1 MTELVKIGIVFV
13 ITLALTFK
21 RVALWISLLVA
32 SFLTGILFGMPIEKI
47 LVDFGRGALDSETLL
62 LVGGLFTIL
71 WFSNLLKQTGRMD
84 EVLQGFRLI
93 FRDVRFVI
101 AILPAMIGL
110 MPMMGGALVSAPMVV
125 EGSDELK
132 LSPEKKTFIN
142 YWFRHVWEYVM
153 PTYPAFIVACGLIGI
168 PAVKFARL
176 NFPLTIAAILSGIC
190 VGFWGVSRSLKP
202 KNEMSGVTYRRLII
216 NLSPFVVS
224 LVLVI
229 AFKVELMIGFG
240 LTILGM
246 IFLYRIDKDVIRK
259 SLKESIS
266 IGLLL
271 AVVIIMGF
279 KKVLESS
286 HAVIGLSTYLSSSG
300 IPAWMVAIL
309 IPLSIGIITG
319 ITIGP
324 MGIGFPILIPL
335 FQEDPNFLNY
345 MMLAFASGVAG
356 DLLSPFHL
364 CLILTKDYFG
374 ADLKGVYRLLW
385 FPVIC
390 ILSVGVF
397 VTLLLHR

>member
-1 MTELVKIGIVFV
+1 MTEFVKIGIVFV

-271 AVVIIMGF
+271 AVVVIMGF

-286 HAVIGLSTYLSSSG
+286 HAVMGLSTYLSSSG
-300 IPAWMVAIL
+300 IPAWMIAIL

-335 FQEDPNFLNY
+335 FQDDPNFLNY

>member
-1 MTELVKIGIVFV
+1 MTELIKIGIVFV
-13 ITLALTFK
+13 ITLVLTFR

-32 SFLTGILFGMPIEKI
+32 SFLTGILFDMPFEKI
-47 LVDFGRGALDSETLL
+47 LIDFGRGALSIETLL

-84 EVLQGFRLI
+84 EILQGFRCI

-132 LSPEKKTFIN
+132 LSPERKTFIN

-168 PAVKFARL
+168 PAVRFARL

-190 VGFWGVSRSLKP
+190 VGFWGVSRSSKP
-202 KNEMSGVTYRRLII
+202 RHEMSGVTYRRLIK
-216 NLSPFVVS
+216 NLSPLVVS

-246 IFLYRIDKDVIRK
+246 IFLYRIDKGVIRK
-259 SLKESIS
+259 SLIESIS
-266 IGLLL
+266 VNLLL
-271 AVVIIMGF
+271 AVMVIMGF

-286 HAVIGLSTYLSSSG
+286 QAVMGLSMYLSSSG
-300 IPAWMVAIL
+300 IPAWMIAIL
-309 IPLSIGIITG
+309 IPLSIGVITG
-319 ITIGP
+319 VTIGP

-335 FQEDPNFLNY
+335 FQDDPNFLNY
-345 MMLAFASGVAG
+345 MMLAFAGGVAG

-374 ADLKGVYRLLW
+374 ADLKGVYRFVW

-397 VTLLLHR
+397 ITLWLRR

>member
-21 RVALWISLLVA
+21 RVTLWISLLVA

-132 LSPEKKTFIN
+132 LSPERKTFIN

-286 HAVIGLSTYLSSSG
+286 HAVMGLSTYLSSSG
-300 IPAWMVAIL
+300 IPAWMIAIL

-335 FQEDPNFLNY
+335 FQDDPNFLNY

-390 ILSVGVF
+390 ILSVGVL

>member
-84 EVLQGFRLI
+84 EVLHGFRCI

-132 LSPEKKTFIN
+132 LSPERKTFIN

-153 PTYPAFIVACGLIGI
+153 PTYPAFIVACGLVGI

-176 NFPLTIAAILSGIC
+176 NFPLTVAAILSGIC
-190 VGFWGVSRSLKP
+190 VGFWGVSRSSKP
-202 KNEMSGVTYRRLII
+202 KSEMSGVTYRRLII

-229 AFKVELMIGFG
+229 AFKVEVIIGFG

-271 AVVIIMGF
+271 AVVVIMGF
-279 KKVLESS
+279 KRVLESS
-286 HAVIGLSTYLSSSG
+286 HAVMGLSTYLSSSG
-300 IPAWMVAIL
+300 IPAWMIAIL

-319 ITIGP
+319 VTIGP

-335 FQEDPNFLNY
+335 FQDDPNFLNY

-397 VTLLLHR
+397 VTLLLRR

>member
-84 EVLQGFRLI
+84 EVLHGFRCI

-132 LSPEKKTFIN
+132 LSPERKTFIN

-190 VGFWGVSRSLKP
+190 VGFWGVSRSSKP

-271 AVVIIMGF
+271 AVVVIMGF

-286 HAVIGLSTYLSSSG
+286 HAVMGLSTYLSSSG
-300 IPAWMVAIL
+300 IPAWMIAIL

-319 ITIGP
+319 LTIGP

-335 FQEDPNFLNY
+335 FQDDPNFLNY

-397 VTLLLHR
+397 VTLLLRR

>member
-84 EVLQGFRLI
+84 EVLQGFRCI

-132 LSPEKKTFIN
+132 LSPERKTFIN

-190 VGFWGVSRSLKP
+190 VGFWGVSRSSKP

-271 AVVIIMGF
+271 AVVVIMGF

-286 HAVIGLSTYLSSSG
+286 HAVMGLSTYLSSSG
-300 IPAWMVAIL
+300 IPAWMIAIL

-319 ITIGP
+319 LTIGP

-335 FQEDPNFLNY
+335 FQDDPNFLNY

-397 VTLLLHR
+397 VTLLLRR

>member
-21 RVALWISLLVA
+21 RVTLWISLLVA

-132 LSPEKKTFIN
+132 LSPERKTFIN

-286 HAVIGLSTYLSSSG
+286 HAVMGLSTYLSSSG
-300 IPAWMVAIL
+300 IPAWMIAIL

-335 FQEDPNFLNY
+335 FQDDPNFLNY

>member
-132 LSPEKKTFIN
+132 LSPERKTFIN

-286 HAVIGLSTYLSSSG
+286 HAVMGLSTYLSSSG
-300 IPAWMVAIL
+300 IPAWMIAIL

-335 FQEDPNFLNY
+335 FQDDPNFLNY

>member
-13 ITLALTFK
+13 ITLALTLK

-32 SFLTGILFGMPIEKI
+32 SFLIGILFRMPIETI
-47 LVDFGRGALDSETLL
+47 LVDLGRGALDVKTLL

-286 HAVIGLSTYLSSSG
+286 HAVMGLSMYLSSSG
-300 IPAWMVAIL
+300 IPAWMIAIL

-335 FQEDPNFLNY
+335 FQDDPNFLNY

>member
-202 KNEMSGVTYRRLII
+202 KNEMSGVTHRRLII

-286 HAVIGLSTYLSSSG
+286 HAVMGLSTYLSSSG
-300 IPAWMVAIL
+300 IPAWMIAIL

-335 FQEDPNFLNY
+335 FQDDPNFLNY

>member
-286 HAVIGLSTYLSSSG
+286 HAVMGLSTYLSSSG
-300 IPAWMVAIL
+300 IPAWMIAIL

-335 FQEDPNFLNY
+335 FQDDPNFLNY

-397 VTLLLHR
+397 VTLLLRR

>member
-1 MTELVKIGIVFV
+1 MSELVKIGIVFV
-13 ITLALTFK
+13 ITLVLTFK

-32 SFLTGILFGMPIEKI
+32 SFLTGILFDMPFERLLI
-47 LVDFGRGALDSETLL
+47 DFGRGALDIETLL

-84 EVLQGFRLI
+84 EILQGFRLI

-132 LSPEKKTFIN
+132 LSPERKTFIN

-168 PAVKFARL
+168 PAVEFARL
-176 NFPLTIAAILSGIC
+176 NFPLTVAAILSGIC
-190 VGFWGVSRSLKP
+190 VGFWGVSRSSKP
-202 KNEMSGVTYRRLII
+202 RHEMSGVTYRRLIN
-216 NLSPFVVS
+216 NLSPLVVS
-224 LVLVI
+224 LILVI
-229 AFKVELMIGFG
+229 AFKVELIIGFG

-246 IFLYRIDKDVIRK
+246 IFFYRIDKGVIWK

-271 AVVIIMGF
+271 AVIVIMGF

-286 HAVIGLSTYLSSSG
+286 QAVMGLSTYLSSSG
-300 IPAWMVAIL
+300 IPAWMIAIL

-319 ITIGP
+319 VTIGP

-335 FQEDPNFLNY
+335 FREDPNFLNY

-374 ADLKGVYRLLW
+374 ADLKGVYRLIW

-397 VTLLLHR
+397 VTLLLRR

>member
-1 MTELVKIGIVFV
+1 
-13 ITLALTFK
+13 
-21 RVALWISLLVA
+21 
-32 SFLTGILFGMPIEKI
+32 
-47 LVDFGRGALDSETLL
+47 
-62 LVGGLFTIL
+62 
-71 WFSNLLKQTGRMD
+71 
-84 EVLQGFRLI
+84 
-93 FRDVRFVI
+93 
-101 AILPAMIGL
+101 
-110 MPMMGGALVSAPMVV
+110 
-125 EGSDELK
+125 
-132 LSPEKKTFIN
+132 
-142 YWFRHVWEYVM
+142 
-153 PTYPAFIVACGLIGI
+153 
-168 PAVKFARL
+168 
-176 NFPLTIAAILSGIC
+176 
-190 VGFWGVSRSLKP
+190 
-202 KNEMSGVTYRRLII
+202 MSGVTYRRLII

-271 AVVIIMGF
+271 AVVVIMGF
-279 KKVLESS
+279 KRVLESS
-286 HAVIGLSTYLSSSG
+286 HAVMGLSTYLSSSG
-300 IPAWMVAIL
+300 FPAWMIAIL

-335 FQEDPNFLNY
+335 FQDDPNFLNY

>member
-84 EVLQGFRLI
+84 EVLHGFRCI

-132 LSPEKKTFIN
+132 LSPERKTFIN

-190 VGFWGVSRSLKP
+190 VGFWGVSRSSKP

-224 LVLVI
+224 LILVI

-271 AVVIIMGF
+271 AVVVIMGF
-279 KKVLESS
+279 KKVFESS
-286 HAVIGLSTYLSSSG
+286 HGVMRLSTSLSSSG
-300 IPAWMVAIL
+300 IPAWMIAIL

-319 ITIGP
+319 LTIGP

-335 FQEDPNFLNY
+335 FQDDPNFLNY

-397 VTLLLHR
+397 VTLLLRR

>member
-84 EVLQGFRLI
+84 EVLQGFRCI

-132 LSPEKKTFIN
+132 LSPERKTFIN

-176 NFPLTIAAILSGIC
+176 NFPLTVAAILSGIC
-190 VGFWGVSRSLKP
+190 VGFWGVSRSSKP
-202 KNEMSGVTYRRLII
+202 KSEMSGVTYRRLIK
-216 NLSPFVVS
+216 NLSPLVVS
-224 LVLVI
+224 LILVI

-271 AVVIIMGF
+271 AVVVIMGF
-279 KKVLESS
+279 KRVLESS
-286 HAVIGLSTYLSSSG
+286 HAVMGLSTYLSSSG
-300 IPAWMVAIL
+300 IPAWMIAIL

-319 ITIGP
+319 VTIGP

-335 FQEDPNFLNY
+335 FQDDPNFLNY

-397 VTLLLHR
+397 VTLLLRR